1 MRLTRYVYD
10 FGVNLFLAVIG
21 RHKKARHSRRDD
33 GQRGR
38 NLVVDVFIAGIRASN
53 GQVSSGR
60 CMCKRK
66 RLIKLAL
73 RL

>member
-1 MRLTRYVYD
+1 MRVTRYVYD

-38 NLVVDVFIAGIRASN
+38 
-53 GQVSSGR
+53 
-60 CMCKRK
+60 
-66 RLIKLAL
+66 
-73 RL
+73 